1 MHSQDEL
8 NDLWRRRV
16 STPENV
22 AVFVDLPKRQIIIVN
37 TDTPPTSYVREQ
49 ADLMSPWSIWL
60 ICLRHSDCRSS

>member
-8 NDLWRRRV
+8 SDMWRRRA
-16 STPENV
+16 TIPEHV

-37 TDTPPTSYVREQ
+37 TDMPPTSYVRER

-60 ICLRHSDCRSS
+60 I